1 MEQSLLKP
9 LNREQYMTVICIASS
24 IGFFLNGFIN
34 ILSGLILVE
43 NSQFYAYL
51 VDNISSNTETTS
63 DSTNNY
69 CLQFILSY
77 YIGQI
82 IGSILASSLTDN
94 FGRKTILLYSTFASF
109 VVMLWMTLSSIS
121 SLFTI
126 RFILGWLVSIMMISA
141 SLYISEVSMNFDR
154 GSNII
159 YLIISSIFGSIIAI
173 VKYSAIYS
181 LSGNIGWRLAFIL
194 PIIFVIA
201 AVSIMTYLP
210 ESPRWLLARKTPS
223 ECLSSL
229 RLLRRSNDVSLEFND
244 VYLALTRDARLG
256 DSWLDIL
263 QSRSIFYRFIITLLI
278 QLLSFLI
285 GIQIVSSYAY
295 ELYVSLGMHSVIMGL
310 TLATIAGLGG
320 SCFSFKK
327 IDYWGRR
334 FVLFVGLAWMSI
346 SLLGMLMCIYSGGL
360 IDGKAELYLKS
371 FLLRFLFGS
380 FLSLYALFYY
390 FSIGSVGFVIMT
402 EIFPLRFR
410 GKIIGIVTTA
420 YFTSNLAGFLS
431 ISTYL
436 NSDNSSLI
444 GKNTTLSLITFIVVI
459 ILLEIILYISLPETQ
474 GIMLEEMEDLFEMDG
489 STWCGFC
496 PLFDSYNNNKNSMVG
511 LRVLNRNN
519 LNSKSKYGND
529 TSTSNINTIN
539 SSGLVVHNNSNTLSK
554 EFIEPNTLHKYSNVM
569 KETRFQYYQQEEQ
582 ESLLDADVNSYG
594 TVASKSKGNKSTY
607 DKTSNSHR
615 KNFLLP
621 DVNV

>member
-1 MEQSLLKP
+1 MEQNLLKQ

-43 NSQFYAYL
+43 NSQFYSYL
-51 VDNISSNTETTS
+51 VENITSNDSNTS
-63 DSTNNY
+63 DSTNSY
-69 CLQFILSY
+69 CLQYILSY

-82 IGSILASSLTDN
+82 IGSILTSSLTDN

-109 VVMLWMTLSSIS
+109 IVMIWMTLSSIS
-121 SLFTI
+121 SLLTI
-126 RFILGWLVSIMMISA
+126 RFILGWLVSIMMVSA

-159 YLIISSIFGSIIAI
+159 YLIISSIVGSIVAI
-173 VKYSAIYS
+173 IKYMMIFS
-181 LSGNIGWRLAFIL
+181 LAGNLGWRLAFIL
-194 PIIFVIA
+194 PILLVIA
-201 AVSIMTYLP
+201 AVSITAYLP

-256 DSWLDIL
+256 DSWLDII

-278 QLLSFLI
+278 QILSFLV

-295 ELYVSLGMHSVIMGL
+295 ELYVSLGMHSVILGL

-320 SCFSFKK
+320 SCFAFKK

-334 FVLFVGLAWMSI
+334 FVLFVGLAWMAI
-346 SLLGMLMCIYSGGL
+346 SLLGMLICIYSGGL

-410 GKIIGIVTTA
+410 GKIIGTVTTA
-420 YFTSNLAGFLS
+420 FFTSNLAGFLT

-436 NSDNSSLI
+436 NYDDSSLI
-444 GKNTTLSLITFIVVI
+444 SKNTTLSLITFIIVI

-489 STWCGFC
+489 SSWCGFC
-496 PLFDSYNNNKNSMVG
+496 PINDNYNNTKNNIVG

-519 LNSKSKYGND
+519 LNSKSKYSND
-529 TSTSNINTIN
+529 ISLSNSNTNN
-539 SSGLVVHNNSNTLSK
+539 SSGLAMHNNSNTVAK

-594 TVASKSKGNKSTY
+594 TVAAKSKGNKSTNN
-607 DKTSNSHR
+607 KSNNNNR

-621 DVNV
+621 DINV